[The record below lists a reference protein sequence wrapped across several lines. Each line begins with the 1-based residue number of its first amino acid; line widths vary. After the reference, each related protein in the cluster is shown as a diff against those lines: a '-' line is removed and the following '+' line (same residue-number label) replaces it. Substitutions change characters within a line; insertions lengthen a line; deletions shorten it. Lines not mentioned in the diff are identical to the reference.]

1 MTDSTK
7 GAGGSQH
14 GPPWSVDVLAD
25 LHADV
30 LDPAESARLWPLVN
44 ADPQARAVLDA
55 LDSVKVGLGQLGN
68 APAEPMPAQYAA
80 RLDAALRSEAMTRG
94 RVATAA
100 APQTTPAP
108 PVAPV
113 VDLAAARKRRN
124 RLAGWG
130 AGVLTAAA
138 AAVAIAVVGIPGNE
152 TGGTPQAGDDN
163 TDTEQNTE
171 SPDAGVEPPLALDS
185 QDLSPAVGSLTGEFD
200 YGPLGDE
207 QGLKDC
213 LAAHDITA
221 GDPLGVGPVT
231 LDGAQGYAALLG
243 AGTAPGEFRLVVVE
257 PTCTT
262 DDPGELLA
270 DAELG

>member
-231 LDGAQGYAALLG
+231 LDGARGYAALLG
-243 AGTAPGEFRLVVVE
+243 AGTTPGEFRLVVVE

-262 DDPGELLA
+262 DNPGELLA